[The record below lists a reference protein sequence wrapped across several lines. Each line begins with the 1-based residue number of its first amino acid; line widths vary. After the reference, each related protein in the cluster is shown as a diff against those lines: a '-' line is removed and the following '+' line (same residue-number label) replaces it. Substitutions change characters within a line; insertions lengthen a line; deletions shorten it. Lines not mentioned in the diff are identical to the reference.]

1 MDLNTILQIFYQ
13 YIICKSN
20 DIFHTST
27 VFIIEF
33 ISIYSNEILH
43 HLIEKNLLFSI
54 LFIKILV
61 KVAKDVSICKMLY
74 SYTTNPNLISNE

>member
-1 MDLNTILQIFYQ
+1 MKVSYQDIL
-13 YIICKSN
+13 CKS
-20 DIFHTST
+20 DDVFHTST
-27 VFIIEF
+27 VFIIQF
-33 ISIYSNEILH
+33 ISIYSSEILH